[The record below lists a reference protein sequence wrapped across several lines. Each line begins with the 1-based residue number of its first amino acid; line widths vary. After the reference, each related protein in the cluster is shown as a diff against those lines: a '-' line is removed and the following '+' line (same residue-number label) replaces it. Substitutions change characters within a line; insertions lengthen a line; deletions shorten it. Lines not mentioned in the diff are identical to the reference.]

1 MAKELEQQV
10 KAEQA
15 LESAQSDKRELHSED
30 ETDEDDEDD
39 YVDDLPLEQTKKIN
53 TGGPRSSV
61 SAEAF
66 GSWNQRAAFQ
76 PKVIKKS
83 PEAEA

>member
-1 MAKELEQQV
+1 M

-15 LESAQSDKRELHSED
+15 LESTQSNKRELHSED

-53 TGGPRSSV
+53 TRGPRSSV

-66 GSWNQRAAFQ
+66 GSWNQRAAF
-76 PKVIKKS
+76 
-83 PEAEA
+83 